1 MIDALTIRLAGPE
14 DNVAISRVH
23 QASIRGLCSTHY
35 DPEQIAVWAARHTPE
50 FYARVLD
57 SHELFVAERDG
68 QVVAFGQLDLENGT
82 ISSVYVAPEAARHG
96 VGQAMLRHLE
106 GVAQMHGWSRVH
118 LIASM
123 NAVGFCEKQGYEP
136 VAPFMQQVS
145 NDVTLECVTM
155 RKALPRA

>member
-35 DPEQIAVWAARHTPE
+35 EPQQIEVWASRHTPE

-68 QVVAFGQLDLENGT
+68 TVVAFGQLDLENGT
-82 ISSVYVAPEAARHG
+82 ISSVCAPGSMSQIVRQSDRNGRAGMPPLG
-96 VGQAMLRHLE
+96 VP
-106 GVAQMHGWSRVH
+106 
-118 LIASM
+118 
-123 NAVGFCEKQGYEP
+123 K
-136 VAPFMQQVS
+136 
-145 NDVTLECVTM
+145 
-155 RKALPRA
+155 